1 MSAPADKKIKTWQRA
16 GAVVLA
22 LSVWQA
28 VSWAVGSALLLP
40 GPVTVLGR
48 LCALA
53 VTAAFR
59 RAVAFSF
66 CRIAGGFALALVL
79 AFVLALAAG
88 RWPVVEVL
96 LRPYV
101 LAIKAVPVASFIIL
115 ALIWMRTSALPLFI
129 SFLMVFPILYTNV
142 LAGLRSADG
151 QLLEMA
157 RAFRVPWRRQ
167 LHSILLPAVEPFL
180 LAGCAVAL
188 GMSWKAGVAAEVIGV
203 VAGSLGERLYD
214 AKIYLQTADLLAW
227 TVVIV
232 ALSALFERLVLALL
246 RREWHYSSVYMDDIF
261 MGCRNRLTPDGAI
274 ETEHLTLPPA
284 LEARLAE
291 TAARLMARYNLG
303 LLPVRGADGRMCGV
317 VTDRDLVLRCMA
329 AGQEAGKLPV
339 AHTMSN
345 RVVSVSPD
353 DPAER
358 AVRTMARERVRRLPV
373 VEDGKLVG
381 MVSLGDL
388 ARQRTYAMEAG
399 ECLGAVCTS
408 VRRMD
413 G

>member
-28 VSWAVGSALLLP
+28 ASWAVGSALLLP

-142 LAGLRSADG
+142 LAG
-151 QLLEMA
+151 
-157 RAFRVPWRRQ
+157 
-167 LHSILLPAVEPFL
+167 EPFL
-180 LAGCAVAL
+180 LAGCAAAL

-246 RREWHYSSVYMDDIF
+246 RRGF
-261 MGCRNRLTPDGAI
+261 
-274 ETEHLTLPPA
+274 
-284 LEARLAE
+284 
-291 TAARLMARYNLG
+291 
-303 LLPVRGADGRMCGV
+303 
-317 VTDRDLVLRCMA
+317 
-329 AGQEAGKLPV
+329 
-339 AHTMSN
+339 
-345 RVVSVSPD
+345 
-353 DPAER
+353 
-358 AVRTMARERVRRLPV
+358 RRL
-373 VEDGKLVG
+373 ERG
-381 MVSLGDL
+381 
-388 ARQRTYAMEAG
+388 
-399 ECLGAVCTS
+399 CGA
-408 VRRMD
+408 
-413 G
+413 

>member
-28 VSWAVGSALLLP
+28 ASWAVGSALLLP

-53 VTAAFR
+53 VTATFR
-59 RAVAFSF
+59 RAVAFS
-66 CRIAGGFALALVL
+66 CCGSAGGFA
-79 AFVLALAAG
+79 
-88 RWPVVEVL
+88 

-180 LAGCAVAL
+180 LAGCAAAL

-227 TVVIV
+227 TAVIV
-232 ALSALFERLVLALL
+232 AMSALFERLVLALL
-246 RREWHYSSVYMDDIF
+246 RRGF
-261 MGCRNRLTPDGAI
+261 
-274 ETEHLTLPPA
+274 
-284 LEARLAE
+284 
-291 TAARLMARYNLG
+291 
-303 LLPVRGADGRMCGV
+303 
-317 VTDRDLVLRCMA
+317 
-329 AGQEAGKLPV
+329 
-339 AHTMSN
+339 
-345 RVVSVSPD
+345 
-353 DPAER
+353 
-358 AVRTMARERVRRLPV
+358 RRL
-373 VEDGKLVG
+373 ERG
-381 MVSLGDL
+381 
-388 ARQRTYAMEAG
+388 
-399 ECLGAVCTS
+399 CGA
-408 VRRMD
+408 
-413 G
+413 

>member
-1 MSAPADKKIKTWQRA
+1 M
-16 GAVVLA
+16 
-22 LSVWQA
+22 
-28 VSWAVGSALLLP
+28 
-40 GPVTVLGR
+40 
-48 LCALA
+48 
-53 VTAAFR
+53 
-59 RAVAFSF
+59 
-66 CRIAGGFALALVL
+66 L

-180 LAGCAVAL
+180 LAGCAAAL

-246 RREWHYSSVYMDDIF
+246 RRGF
-261 MGCRNRLTPDGAI
+261 
-274 ETEHLTLPPA
+274 
-284 LEARLAE
+284 
-291 TAARLMARYNLG
+291 
-303 LLPVRGADGRMCGV
+303 
-317 VTDRDLVLRCMA
+317 
-329 AGQEAGKLPV
+329 
-339 AHTMSN
+339 
-345 RVVSVSPD
+345 
-353 DPAER
+353 
-358 AVRTMARERVRRLPV
+358 RRL
-373 VEDGKLVG
+373 ERG
-381 MVSLGDL
+381 
-388 ARQRTYAMEAG
+388 
-399 ECLGAVCTS
+399 CGA
-408 VRRMD
+408 
-413 G
+413 

>member
-28 VSWAVGSALLLP
+28 ASWAVGSALLLP

-53 VTAAFR
+53 VTSTFR

-142 LAGLRSADG
+142 LAG
-151 QLLEMA
+151 
-157 RAFRVPWRRQ
+157 
-167 LHSILLPAVEPFL
+167 
-180 LAGCAVAL
+180 CAAAL

-227 TVVIV
+227 TAVIV
-232 ALSALFERLVLALL
+232 AMSALFERLVLALL
-246 RREWHYSSVYMDDIF
+246 RRGF
-261 MGCRNRLTPDGAI
+261 
-274 ETEHLTLPPA
+274 
-284 LEARLAE
+284 
-291 TAARLMARYNLG
+291 
-303 LLPVRGADGRMCGV
+303 
-317 VTDRDLVLRCMA
+317 
-329 AGQEAGKLPV
+329 
-339 AHTMSN
+339 
-345 RVVSVSPD
+345 
-353 DPAER
+353 
-358 AVRTMARERVRRLPV
+358 RRL
-373 VEDGKLVG
+373 ERGCG
-381 MVSLGDL
+381 
-388 ARQRTYAMEAG
+388 T
-399 ECLGAVCTS
+399 
-408 VRRMD
+408 
-413 G
+413 

>member
-1 MSAPADKKIKTWQRA
+1 MSTPADKKIKTWQRA

-28 VSWAVGSALLLP
+28 ASWAVGSALLLP

-142 LAGLRSADG
+142 LAGLRSADS

-167 LHSILLPAVEPFL
+167 LHSILLPAVAVP
-180 LAGCAVAL
+180 AG
-188 GMSWKAGVAAEVIGV
+188 G
-203 VAGSLGERLYD
+203 
-214 AKIYLQTADLLAW
+214 
-227 TVVIV
+227 
-232 ALSALFERLVLALL
+232 L
-246 RREWHYSSVYMDDIF
+246 RRGPGHELEGRCSGRGHRC
-261 MGCRNRLTPDGAI
+261 GGRLPGR
-274 ETEHLTLPPA
+274 ETVRREDLPPDRRPA
-284 LEARLAE
+284 
-291 TAARLMARYNLG
+291 G
-303 LLPVRGADGRMCGV
+303 LDRGDRGDERPV
-317 VTDRDLVLRCMA
+317 
-329 AGQEAGKLPV
+329 
-339 AHTMSN
+339 
-345 RVVSVSPD
+345 
-353 DPAER
+353 
-358 AVRTMARERVRRLPV
+358 
-373 VEDGKLVG
+373 
-381 MVSLGDL
+381 
-388 ARQRTYAMEAG
+388 
-399 ECLGAVCTS
+399 
-408 VRRMD
+408 
-413 G
+413 

>member
-1 MSAPADKKIKTWQRA
+1 MSTPADKKIKTWQRA

-28 VSWAVGSALLLP
+28 ASWAVGSALLLP

-66 CRIAGGFALALVL
+66 CRIAGGFALA
-79 AFVLALAAG
+79 LALAAG

-180 LAGCAVAL
+180 LAGCAAAL

-227 TVVIV
+227 TAVIV

-246 RREWHYSSVYMDDIF
+246 RRGF
-261 MGCRNRLTPDGAI
+261 
-274 ETEHLTLPPA
+274 
-284 LEARLAE
+284 
-291 TAARLMARYNLG
+291 
-303 LLPVRGADGRMCGV
+303 
-317 VTDRDLVLRCMA
+317 
-329 AGQEAGKLPV
+329 
-339 AHTMSN
+339 
-345 RVVSVSPD
+345 
-353 DPAER
+353 
-358 AVRTMARERVRRLPV
+358 RRL
-373 VEDGKLVG
+373 ERG
-381 MVSLGDL
+381 
-388 ARQRTYAMEAG
+388 
-399 ECLGAVCTS
+399 CGA
-408 VRRMD
+408 
-413 G
+413 

>member
-1 MSAPADKKIKTWQRA
+1 MSTPADKKIKTWQRA

-28 VSWAVGSALLLP
+28 ASWAVGSALLLP

-53 VTAAFR
+53 VTSTFR

-142 LAGLRSADG
+142 LAG
-151 QLLEMA
+151 
-157 RAFRVPWRRQ
+157 
-167 LHSILLPAVEPFL
+167 
-180 LAGCAVAL
+180 CAAAL

-246 RREWHYSSVYMDDIF
+246 RRGF
-261 MGCRNRLTPDGAI
+261 
-274 ETEHLTLPPA
+274 
-284 LEARLAE
+284 
-291 TAARLMARYNLG
+291 
-303 LLPVRGADGRMCGV
+303 
-317 VTDRDLVLRCMA
+317 
-329 AGQEAGKLPV
+329 
-339 AHTMSN
+339 
-345 RVVSVSPD
+345 
-353 DPAER
+353 
-358 AVRTMARERVRRLPV
+358 RRL
-373 VEDGKLVG
+373 ERG
-381 MVSLGDL
+381 
-388 ARQRTYAMEAG
+388 
-399 ECLGAVCTS
+399 CGA
-408 VRRMD
+408 
-413 G
+413 

>member
-28 VSWAVGSALLLP
+28 ASWAVGSALLLP

-142 LAGLRSADG
+142 LA
-151 QLLEMA
+151 
-157 RAFRVPWRRQ
+157 
-167 LHSILLPAVEPFL
+167 VEPFL
-180 LAGCAVAL
+180 LAGCAAAL

-246 RREWHYSSVYMDDIF
+246 RRGF
-261 MGCRNRLTPDGAI
+261 
-274 ETEHLTLPPA
+274 
-284 LEARLAE
+284 
-291 TAARLMARYNLG
+291 
-303 LLPVRGADGRMCGV
+303 
-317 VTDRDLVLRCMA
+317 
-329 AGQEAGKLPV
+329 
-339 AHTMSN
+339 
-345 RVVSVSPD
+345 
-353 DPAER
+353 
-358 AVRTMARERVRRLPV
+358 RRL
-373 VEDGKLVG
+373 ERG
-381 MVSLGDL
+381 
-388 ARQRTYAMEAG
+388 
-399 ECLGAVCTS
+399 CGA
-408 VRRMD
+408 
-413 G
+413 

>member
-1 MSAPADKKIKTWQRA
+1 M
-16 GAVVLA
+16 LA

-28 VSWAVGSALLLP
+28 ASWAVGSALLLP

-157 RAFRVPWRRQ
+157 RALPGALAAAAAQHPAAGGGAVP
-167 LHSILLPAVEPFL
+167 
-180 LAGCAVAL
+180 AG
-188 GMSWKAGVAAEVIGV
+188 G
-203 VAGSLGERLYD
+203 
-214 AKIYLQTADLLAW
+214 
-227 TVVIV
+227 
-232 ALSALFERLVLALL
+232 L
-246 RREWHYSSVYMDDIF
+246 RRGPGHE
-261 MGCRNRLTPDGAI
+261 
-274 ETEHLTLPPA
+274 
-284 LEARLAE
+284 LEA
-291 TAARLMARYNLG
+291 
-303 LLPVRGADGRMCGV
+303 PV
-317 VTDRDLVLRCMA
+317 
-329 AGQEAGKLPV
+329 
-339 AHTMSN
+339 
-345 RVVSVSPD
+345 
-353 DPAER
+353 
-358 AVRTMARERVRRLPV
+358 
-373 VEDGKLVG
+373 
-381 MVSLGDL
+381 
-388 ARQRTYAMEAG
+388 
-399 ECLGAVCTS
+399 
-408 VRRMD
+408 
-413 G
+413 

>member
-1 MSAPADKKIKTWQRA
+1 MSTPADKKIKTWQRA

-28 VSWAVGSALLLP
+28 ISWAVGSALLLP

-59 RAVAFSF
+59 RAVVFSF

-157 RAFRVPWRRQ
+157 RVPWRRQ

-180 LAGCAVAL
+180 LAGCAAAL

-227 TVVIV
+227 TAVIV
-232 ALSALFERLVLALL
+232 AMSALFERLVLVLL
-246 RREWHYSSVYMDDIF
+246 RRGF
-261 MGCRNRLTPDGAI
+261 
-274 ETEHLTLPPA
+274 
-284 LEARLAE
+284 
-291 TAARLMARYNLG
+291 
-303 LLPVRGADGRMCGV
+303 
-317 VTDRDLVLRCMA
+317 
-329 AGQEAGKLPV
+329 
-339 AHTMSN
+339 
-345 RVVSVSPD
+345 
-353 DPAER
+353 
-358 AVRTMARERVRRLPV
+358 RRL
-373 VEDGKLVG
+373 ERGCG
-381 MVSLGDL
+381 
-388 ARQRTYAMEAG
+388 T
-399 ECLGAVCTS
+399 
-408 VRRMD
+408 
-413 G
+413 

>member
-1 MSAPADKKIKTWQRA
+1 MSTPADKKIKTWQRA

-28 VSWAVGSALLLP
+28 ASWAVGSALLLP

-180 LAGCAVAL
+180 LAGCAGHEL
-188 GMSWKAGVAAEVIGV
+188 EGRCSGRGHRC
-203 VAGSLGERLYD
+203 GGRLPGRE
-214 AKIYLQTADLLAW
+214 
-227 TVVIV
+227 TV
-232 ALSALFERLVLALL
+232 
-246 RREWHYSSVYMDDIF
+246 RRED
-261 MGCRNRLTPDGAI
+261 
-274 ETEHLTLPPA
+274 LPPDRRPA
-284 LEARLAE
+284 
-291 TAARLMARYNLG
+291 G
-303 LLPVRGADGRMCGV
+303 LDRGDRGAER
-317 VTDRDLVLRCMA
+317 
-329 AGQEAGKLPV
+329 PV
-339 AHTMSN
+339 
-345 RVVSVSPD
+345 
-353 DPAER
+353 
-358 AVRTMARERVRRLPV
+358 
-373 VEDGKLVG
+373 
-381 MVSLGDL
+381 
-388 ARQRTYAMEAG
+388 
-399 ECLGAVCTS
+399 
-408 VRRMD
+408 
-413 G
+413 

>member
-1 MSAPADKKIKTWQRA
+1 MSAPADKKIKTWQCA

-28 VSWAVGSALLLP
+28 ASWAVGSALLLP

-142 LAGLRSADG
+142 LAG
-151 QLLEMA
+151 
-157 RAFRVPWRRQ
+157 
-167 LHSILLPAVEPFL
+167 
-180 LAGCAVAL
+180 CAAAL

-246 RREWHYSSVYMDDIF
+246 RRGF
-261 MGCRNRLTPDGAI
+261 
-274 ETEHLTLPPA
+274 
-284 LEARLAE
+284 
-291 TAARLMARYNLG
+291 
-303 LLPVRGADGRMCGV
+303 
-317 VTDRDLVLRCMA
+317 
-329 AGQEAGKLPV
+329 
-339 AHTMSN
+339 
-345 RVVSVSPD
+345 
-353 DPAER
+353 
-358 AVRTMARERVRRLPV
+358 RRL
-373 VEDGKLVG
+373 ERGCG
-381 MVSLGDL
+381 
-388 ARQRTYAMEAG
+388 T
-399 ECLGAVCTS
+399 
-408 VRRMD
+408 
-413 G
+413 